1 MGLNDF
7 CKSANDGN
15 DENGYGTWEK
25 PQKRIN
31 GVNGFPKKES

>member
-7 CKSANDGN
+7 CKSANDG
-15 DENGYGTWEK
+15 NGYGTWEK